1 MDDSNY
7 TSTILFTCLNQ
18 QNINTSQTDYAIL
31 SNNSI
36 EKEHIDFVE
45 ESHNEE
51 RRKKETPVA
60 VVPKIKPRQASKR
73 ATSSQAVDKNSS
85 KSELKTND
93 DKIESMFNLNLNDR
107 VFALNTKGHYVPA
120 IITEITKMETEG
132 YRVND
137 VLFKCSFLDME
148 KASDEPP
155 SKNDHDQFEDDYE
168 YYVENYERLNA
179 SRLIPANILE
189 EGDRL
194 TVYRK
199 NSYKAGYFEAY
210 CYGQSA
216 KTDKTVEM
224 FCVKLNSRLASI
236 RFSFRHVSIKKQDS
250 YHIMKRWL
258 AAIRRN

>member
-107 VFALNTKGHYVPA
+107 VFALNTKGNYVPA

-132 YRVND
+132 YSVND
-137 VLFKCSFLDME
+137 VLFKCNFLDME
-148 KASDEPP
+148 KVSNEPP
-155 SKNDHDQFEDDYE
+155 NKKDHDQVDDDYE
-168 YYVENYERLNA
+168 YDAENYERLTA

-189 EGDRL
+189 EDDRL
-194 TVYRK
+194 TVYR
-199 NSYKAGYFEAY
+199 NSYKAGYFDAY
-210 CYGQSA
+210 CYEQNA
-216 KTDKTVEM
+216 KTDEIDEM
-224 FCVKLNSRLASI
+224 FCVKLNSRLNSV
-236 RFSFRHVSIKKQDS
+236 RFSFRHVSIKSQDS

-258 AAIRRN
+258 AAIQRN